1 MEDGR
6 VDPHATRVSPA
17 TLDGSGVGRYGQAAC
32 KARALVADIY
42 NTRKKKSLA
51 NVFWPVDVDSR
62 PGAGLYSL
70 QDVKQVGIFFSSVQK
85 SPCTHQSLATKNKAR

>member
-6 VDPHATRVSPA
+6 VDPHCTRVSPA

-32 KARALVADIY
+32 KARSIVADIY

-51 NVFWPVDVDSR
+51 NVFWPVEVDDR
-62 PGAGLYSL
+62 PGAGVYSL
-70 QDVKQVGIFFSSVQK
+70 HDVKQVGIFFSSVQK
-85 SPCTHQSLATKNKAR
+85 SPCTHQSPAKNKAR

>member
-6 VDPHATRVSPA
+6 VDPHCTHVSPA

-32 KARALVADIY
+32 KARAMVADIY

-51 NVFWPVDVDSR
+51 NVFWPVDVDAR
-62 PGAGLYSL
+62 PGAGVYSL
-70 QDVKQVGIFFSSVQK
+70 HDVKQVGIFFSSVQ
-85 SPCTHQSLATKNKAR
+85 SPPALINHLQQK